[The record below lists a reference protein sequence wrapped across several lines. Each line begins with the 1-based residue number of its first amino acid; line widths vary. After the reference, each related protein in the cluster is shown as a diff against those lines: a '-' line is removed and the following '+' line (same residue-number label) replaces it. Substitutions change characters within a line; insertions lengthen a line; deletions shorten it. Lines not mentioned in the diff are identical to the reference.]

1 MRISIYQN
9 GDVYAPDILL
19 GYVGETNHREITFD
33 FQNVTGATAYSLRI
47 DYSDGTSYSVPIVG
61 KKFTVTGSMLP
72 EAGKVKA
79 QWLAYASTEEDNETV
94 YTLVAKS
101 RIFELEIGAS
111 LGDEVEPIPPYEK
124 SVEAAERLIQ
134 VGENFEQGYVTE
146 LREFI
151 NQTNFKV
158 GVGTSA
164 QIAQAEIP
172 EHALCIPTDGTD
184 VEDFEQALS
193 DIENLQTDVSA
204 LETATADSGWQDI
217 TMTAPWSSGGVAMK
231 CRKIGKRVYVHG
243 RAEHDSQ
250 ATESRLVGTL
260 PEGYRPSNAG
270 GYQMVYTT
278 DGSMIST
285 CIVQSSGVLQLS
297 TLFSLAY
304 PTTAQTYPGKTI
316 VFDFGFFAAE

>member
-1 MRISIYQN
+1 MRIGIYQN
-9 GDVYAPDILL
+9 GEVHVPDPLL

-33 FQNVTGATAYSLRI
+33 FQDVTGATAYSLRI
-47 DYSDGTSYSVPIVG
+47 DYPDGTSYSVPIIG

-79 QWLAYASTEEDNETV
+79 QWLAYASTEENSETV

-158 GVGTSA
+158 GVGTTA
-164 QIAQAEIP
+164 QIAQADIP
-172 EHALCIPTDGTD
+172 ENALCIPTDGTD
-184 VEDFEQALS
+184 VAVFEQALD
-193 DIENLQTDVSA
+193 DIETLQ
-204 LETATADSGWQDI
+204 TATADSGWQDI
-217 TMTAPWSSGGVAMK
+217 TMTAPWSSGGITMQ

-243 RAEHDSQ
+243 RAKHDSS
-250 ATESRLVGTL
+250 AAESKLVGTL

-270 GYQMVYTT
+270 GYGMVYSL

-316 VFDFGFFAAE
+316 VFDFGFFVAE

>member
-1 MRISIYQN
+1 MRIQIYQN
-9 GDVYAPDILL
+9 GDVYVSDPLL
-19 GYVGETNHREITFD
+19 GFVGETNHREVIFE
-33 FQNVTGATAYSLRI
+33 FQNVTGANAYALRI
-47 DYSDGTSYSVPIVG
+47 DYADWSYSVPIVG
-61 KKFTVTGSMLP
+61 NKFTVTGSMLP

-79 QWLAYASTEEDNETV
+79 QWLAYASTEENNETV

-151 NQTNFKV
+151 NQTNFTV
-158 GVGTSA
+158 GVGTTA
-164 QIAQAEIP
+164 QIAQAAIP
-172 EHALCIPTDGTD
+172 ENALCIPTDGTD
-184 VEDFEQALS
+184 VADFEQALS
-193 DIENLQTDVSA
+193 DIEDLQTDVAA
-204 LETATADSGWQDI
+204 LQTATADSGWQDI
-217 TMTAPWSSGGVAMK
+217 TMTAPWTAATVALK
-231 CRKIGKRVYVHG
+231 CRKIGSQVYIRG
-243 RAEHDSQ
+243 RAVHSSE
-250 ATESRLVGTL
+250 AAESRLVGTI
-260 PEGYRPSNAG
+260 PTGYRPVSDAYG
-270 GYQMVYTT
+270 TVYSY

-285 CIVQSSGVLQLS
+285 CIVQLSGVLQLS

-316 VFDFGFFAAE
+316 CFNFSYFVG

>member
-1 MRISIYQN
+1 MRIFIYQN
-9 GDVYAPDILL
+9 GEVYVSDPLL
-19 GYVGETNHREITFD
+19 GFVGETNHREVIFE
-33 FQNVTGATAYSLRI
+33 FQDVTGATAYALRI
-47 DYSDGTSYSVPIVG
+47 DYADWSYSVPIIG

-79 QWLAYASTEEDNETV
+79 QWLAYASTEENSETV

-158 GVGTSA
+158 GVGTTA
-164 QIAQAEIP
+164 QIAQADIP
-172 EHALCIPTDGTD
+172 ENALCIPTDGTD
-184 VEDFEQALS
+184 VADFEQALD
-193 DIENLQTDVSA
+193 DIETLQ
-204 LETATADSGWQDI
+204 TATADSGWQDI
-217 TMTAPWSSGGVAMK
+217 TMTAPWSSGAVAMK

-243 RAEHDSQ
+243 RADHSSS
-250 ATESRLVGTL
+250 ATESKLVGTL
-260 PEGYRPSNAG
+260 PEGYRPGNAG
-270 GYQMVYTT
+270 GYQMVYTV

-316 VFDFGFFAAE
+316 VFDFGFFVAE

>member
-1 MRISIYQN
+1 MRIQIYQN
-9 GDVYAPDILL
+9 GEVHVPDPLL
-19 GYVGETNHREITFD
+19 GFVGETNHREVTFD
-33 FQNVTGATAYSLRI
+33 FQNITGATAYALRI
-47 DYSDGTSYSVPIVG
+47 DYSDWSYSVPIIG

-79 QWLAYASTEEDNETV
+79 QWLAYASTEENNETV

-158 GVGTSA
+158 GVGTTA
-164 QIAQAEIP
+164 QIAQADIP
-172 EHALCIPTDGTD
+172 ENALCIPTDGTD
-184 VEDFEQALS
+184 VADFEQALS
-193 DIENLQTDVSA
+193 DIENLQT
-204 LETATADSGWQDI
+204 ATADSGWQNI
-217 TMTAPWSSGGVAMK
+217 TMTAPWSSGSVAMK

-243 RAEHDSQ
+243 RAVHSSS
-250 ATESRLVGTL
+250 ATESKLVGTL

-270 GYQMVYTT
+270 GYQMVYTV

-285 CIVQSSGVLQLS
+285 CIVQPSGVLQLS

-316 VFDFGFFAAE
+316 VFNFEFFVAE